1 MKRTISAK
9 RVLDELAEAYNDHT
23 IAYGYAMATGDN
35 KTANELQIAINVIS
49 KLVRDLGF
57 TSGVD
62 YTTERIHEEMAKV
75 SFMYWKMEKCGG

>member
-9 RVLDELAEAYNDHT
+9 RVLDKLAETYNDHA

-62 YTTERIHEEMAKV
+62 YTTERVHEEMDNV

>member
-35 KTANELQIAINVIS
+35 KTANELQIAINVQTGKGS
-49 KLVRDLGF
+49 WLHVR
-57 TSGVD
+57 
-62 YTTERIHEEMAKV
+62 
-75 SFMYWKMEKCGG
+75 CGLYNGTCP